1 MGNTEALEY
10 IKQAFEL
17 KSQKSYK
24 PAIEMLYKALEL
36 ESDNVEIIFQLG
48 ELYYLL
54 HNYERAEQYLGRN
67 SSHKESLRL
76 LRDIY
81 FERKDFEKALKQ
93 AEKIPEDVDKLI
105 QILSKLGKID
115 RIKEIEKSAKDVF
128 IYPQALYD
136 NNEIA
141 QAKKIL
147 EKQEPSVLLGKIY
160 FDEGNL
166 EKSKEI
172 FGQLSTDNA
181 EVLNYLG
188 LFALEEMNFIEAIK
202 LFSKA
207 VNLDKQNPVY
217 YYNLA
222 NAYFYTGWTAEA
234 IKAYLNASCYAAD
247 NMDYRSSLAYLYYEN
262 KMFDKAQN
270 EVDFI
275 FSNAP
280 NHHQT
285 VILNALLKLE
295 RKDFLGAKADLEK
308 MGVDDDFALMS
319 LAKVYCSLGLFS
331 KAREAIEKVIARNPE
346 NLSYQCDMAEIY
358 ISEKKY
364 EQALE
369 IVKKTIKKN
378 DNFILAYVLGAK
390 AAYEMKDFKKAKS
403 YAQNAI
409 SLDINYAPGYYYLAL
424 AWFEEQDIEEAIEC
438 MKRAILA
445 DVGNAEY
452 YAKMSE
458 FYRTADDIKTSLD
471 YIKEAVSISE
481 TAEYKAI
488 YAELASL
495 NRKGNLSKK

>member
-1 MGNTEALEY
+1 MQNTEAVEY
-10 IKQAFEL
+10 VKQAFEL

-24 PAIEMLYKALEL
+24 QAIEMLYKALEL

-54 HNYERAEQYLGRN
+54 HNYERAEQYLLRN
-67 SSHKESLRL
+67 PAHKESLRL

-81 FERKDFEKALKQ
+81 FERKDFEKALEK
-93 AEKIPEDVDKLI
+93 AEKVPQDVDRLI

-115 RIKEIEKSAKDVF
+115 RIKELEKSAKDIL

-136 NNEIA
+136 NNEPA

-188 LFALEEMNFIEAIK
+188 LFALEEINFIDAIK
-202 LFSKA
+202 SFSKA
-207 VNLDKQNPVY
+207 VNLDKQNAVY

-222 NAYFYTGWTAEA
+222 NAYFYNGWVDEA
-234 IKAYLNASCYAAD
+234 IKAYLNASCYAPD

-262 KMFDKAQN
+262 KMFDKARN

-275 FSNAP
+275 FSNVP

-295 RKDFLGAKADLEK
+295 QKDFLGAKADLEK
-308 MGVDDDFALMS
+308 MEPDDFALIS
-319 LAKVYCSLGLFS
+319 LAKVYCSLGLLD
-331 KAREAIEKVIARNPE
+331 KARGAVEKVIARNPE

-358 ISEKKY
+358 ISEKQY

-369 IVKKTIKKN
+369 IVEKTIKKN
-378 DNFILAYVLGAK
+378 ENFILAYVLGAK

-424 AWFEEQDIEEAIEC
+424 VWFEEGDIEEAIEC
-438 MKRAILA
+438 MRRAILA

-458 FYRTADDIKTSLD
+458 FYRAAEDIKTSLD

-488 YAELASL
+488 YSELASL